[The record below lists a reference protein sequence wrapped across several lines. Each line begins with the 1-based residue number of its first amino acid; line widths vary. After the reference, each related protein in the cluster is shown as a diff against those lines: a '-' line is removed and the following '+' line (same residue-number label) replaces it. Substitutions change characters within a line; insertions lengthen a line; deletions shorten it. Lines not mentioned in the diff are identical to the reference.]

1 MPDQELSAREIA
13 LRERQLDLEERK
25 LKAGLID
32 WVKGLGLPIAS
43 LVASVAVFL
52 VQMQQQS
59 FERSLNSVRE
69 GYKMY
74 FDNIS
79 KIDLKTDDDFYRAK
93 RVLETTAKIYPE
105 VFCGARDDLVTR
117 IMSAPMESDRLQLTN
132 EVNTLT
138 PGDLQTQVQMPKWI
152 KLDWLEPRTP
162 SCTVTAKAT
171 PMAPTESP
179 AASPPSTSIAASAA
193 RGDSA
198 PPAAGLAAPAPAAA
212 PPAAEASRVQA
223 QQVTPTRAY
232 QVFVQIGPT
241 RDRAQL
247 DAIRDEAAGLGFRM
261 AAGVE
266 KIRRPITRAE
276 IRYFGDDQ
284 DRDAQAL
291 ADFMNAKF
299 AAEGINFTPNPI
311 GRAYPNLPKDTMEVW
326 VPDSAKVAIDAL
338 KGRIRQVG
346 PVLGSSVP

>member
-13 LRERQLDLEERK
+13 LRERQLDIEERK
-25 LKAGLID
+25 LRPGLLD

-43 LVASVAVFL
+43 IVASGGVFL

-59 FERSLNSVRE
+59 FERSLSSVRE

-93 RVLETTAKIYPE
+93 RVLEQTAKIYPE

-117 IMSAPMESDRLQLTN
+117 IMSAPMESDRLTLTN
-132 EVNTLT
+132 EVNALV
-138 PGDLQTQVQMPKWI
+138 PGDLQTQVQMPQWV

-162 SCTVTAKAT
+162 NCPITAKAA
-171 PMAPTESP
+171 PMAPTDSP
-179 AASPPSTSIAASAA
+179 AAAPPGSSIAAAA
-193 RGDSA
+193 RIDSAA
-198 PPAAGLAAPAPAAA
+198 PPANLAAPAPAAT
-212 PPAAEASRVQA
+212 AAVAESSRVQV

-241 RDRAQL
+241 RDRAQI

-261 AAGVE
+261 ASGVE
-266 KIRRPITRAE
+266 KIRRPITRGE

-284 DRDAQAL
+284 DKDAQAL

-299 AAEGINFTPNPI
+299 AVEGVKFTPNPI
-311 GRAYPNLPKDTMEVW
+311 GKAYPNLPTDTMEVW
-326 VPDSAKVAIDAL
+326 IPDSAKVAIDAL
-338 KGRIRQVG
+338 RGRLRQVG
-346 PVLGSSVP
+346 PVLGSAVP

>member
-1 MPDQELSAREIA
+1 MPDQELSARELA
-13 LRERQLDLEERK
+13 LRERQLDIEERK
-25 LKAGLID
+25 LRTGLID

-79 KIDLKTDDDFYRAK
+79 KIELKTDDDFYRAK

-132 EVNTLT
+132 EVNALG
-138 PGDLQTQVQMPKWI
+138 PGDLQTQVQMPQWV

-162 SCTVTAKAT
+162 SCTVTAKAA

-179 AASPPSTSIAASAA
+179 AASPPSTSIAASA
-193 RGDSA
+193 RTDSA
-198 PPAAGLAAPAPAAA
+198 PGVATPAPAAPAPEAA
-212 PPAAEASRVQA
+212 RVQA

-241 RDRAQL
+241 RDRAQV
-247 DAIRDEAAGLGFRM
+247 DSIRDEAAGLGFRM
-261 AAGVE
+261 ASGVE

-284 DRDAQAL
+284 DKDAQAL

-299 AAEGINFTPNPI
+299 AAEGLKFTPNPI
-311 GRAYPNLPKDTMEVW
+311 GKAYPNLPTDTMEVW
-326 VPDSAKVAIDAL
+326 IPDSAKVAIDAL
-338 KGRIRQVG
+338 RGRIRQVG

>member
-1 MPDQELSAREIA
+1 MPDQELSARELA

-25 LKAGLID
+25 MRTGLLD
-32 WVKGLGLPIAS
+32 WVKGMGLPIAS

-132 EVNTLT
+132 EVNTMT
-138 PGDLQTQVQMPKWI
+138 PGDLQTQVQMPKWV
-152 KLDWLEPRTP
+152 KLDWLEPSTP
-162 SCTVTAKAT
+162 NCAVTAKAT

-179 AASPPSTSIAASAA
+179 AAAPPSTSIAASAA
-193 RGDSA
+193 RDSA
-198 PPAAGLAAPAPAAA
+198 PPAAGPAAPTPATAPV
-212 PPAAEASRVQA
+212 AEASRVQA

-241 RDRAQL
+241 RDRAQVES
-247 DAIRDEAAGLGFRM
+247 IRDEAAGLGFRM
-261 AAGVE
+261 ASGVE

-284 DRDAQAL
+284 DKDAQAL

-299 AAEGINFTPNPI
+299 AGEGIKFTPNPI

-326 VPDSAKVAIDAL
+326 IPDSAKVALETL
-338 KGRIRQVG
+338 KGRLRQVG